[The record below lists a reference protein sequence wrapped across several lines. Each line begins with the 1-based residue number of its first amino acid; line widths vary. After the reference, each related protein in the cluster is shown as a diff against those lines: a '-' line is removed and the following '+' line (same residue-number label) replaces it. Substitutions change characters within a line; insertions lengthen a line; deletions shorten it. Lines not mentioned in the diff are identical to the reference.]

1 MKENTRLTFG
11 LSPPQ
16 FVPTAAT
23 FLRPVVKLMLHFH
36 ITYPQLIS
44 MLKTLYIDVAVADFP
59 NGNQHQSDSRI
70 NLLTGIHRKDVK
82 RLRNQSKSH
91 PVGSKL
97 ESLKASLGAKIIQK
111 WRNSKG
117 YQDINGMPRLL
128 PLRKNNSQALSNHP
142 LAKQGLDSENLSFD
156 ELVTSVAK
164 QDIRPKV
171 ILEEWVRLGIAQQE
185 DNCVKLNTDAGLAE
199 KGFANKLAF
208 FGQNIQDHLNAG
220 SHNLMG
226 HKPAYFDRSVFYDK
240 LTMESVDQLTD
251 LANKLGMEALQ
262 QMNRTALQLQSE
274 DEELE
279 GNDFRMN
286 FGVFNFNDAQKSTR
300 ASVSR

>member
-1 MKENTRLTFG
+1 MKENTRATIE

-16 FVPTAAT
+16 FVTTVTA
-23 FLRPVVKLMLHFH
+23 FLRPLVRLMLHFH
-36 ITYPQLIS
+36 ITYPQLIAA
-44 MLKTLYIDVAVADFP
+44 LKSLYIDVAVADFQ
-59 NGNQHQSDSRI
+59 NGSQDQSDSRI

-82 RLRNQSKSH
+82 RLRNLSKGRFG
-91 PVGSKL
+91 GSKL
-97 ESLKASLGAKIIQK
+97 ESLKASLGTKIIQK
-111 WRNSKG
+111 WQNHKG
-117 YQDINGMPRLL
+117 YQDLNGGPLPL
-128 PLRKNNSQALSNHP
+128 PLRKGNST
-142 LAKQGLDSENLSFD
+142 GLSFD

-185 DNCVKLNTDAGLAE
+185 DDFVKLNADASSAD
-199 KGFANKLAF
+199 KGFAEKLAF

-240 LTMESVDQLTD
+240 LSIESVAQLSD
-251 LANKLGMEALQ
+251 LANRLGMEALQ
-262 QMNRTALQLQSE
+262 QMNRTALQLQTE
-274 DEELE
+274 DEELA

-286 FGVFNFNDAQKSTR
+286 FGVFNFNDAQKPIAATIDK
-300 ASVSR
+300 

>member
-23 FLRPVVKLMLHFH
+23 FLRPVVRLMLHFH
-36 ITYPQLIS
+36 ITYPQLVT
-44 MLKTLYIDVAVADFP
+44 MLKALYVDVAVADFP

-82 RLRNQSKSH
+82 RLRNQPQSH
-91 PVGSKL
+91 LGSSKL
-97 ESLKASLGAKIIQK
+97 DSLKASLGAKIIQK
-111 WRNSKG
+111 WRDCKD
-117 YQDINGMPRLL
+117 YQDINGLPRLL
-128 PLRKNNSQALSNHP
+128 PLRKKTTLELDSH
-142 LAKQGLDSENLSFD
+142 GLDSKNLSFD

-171 ILEEWVRLGIAQQE
+171 ILEEWVRLGIAKQE
-185 DNCVKLNTDAGLAE
+185 KDCVKLNSDTELAD
-199 KGFANKLAF
+199 KGFAEKLAF
-208 FGQNIQDHLNAG
+208 FGQNIEDHLNAG

-240 LTMESVDQLTD
+240 LTMESVSELTD

-262 QMNRTALQLQSE
+262 QMNRAALKLQTE

-286 FGVFNFNDAQKSTR
+286 FGVFNFNDAKKSTAAR
-300 ASVSR
+300 VSH

>member
-1 MKENTRLTFG
+1 MKENTEATIE

-16 FVPTAAT
+16 FVTTITT
-23 FLRPVVKLMLHFH
+23 FLRPVVRLMLHFH
-36 ITYPQLIS
+36 ITYPQLIAT
-44 MLKTLYIDVAVADFP
+44 LKSLYIDVAVTDFP
-59 NGNQHQSDSRI
+59 NGNQNQSDSRI

-82 RLRNQSKSH
+82 RLRNLSKSH
-91 PVGSKL
+91 FGGSKL
-97 ESLKASLGAKIIQK
+97 ELFKASLGAKIIQK
-111 WRNSKG
+111 WQNYKG
-117 YQDINGMPRLL
+117 YQDLNGEPLPL
-128 PLRKNNSQALSNHP
+128 PLRKGSST
-142 LAKQGLDSENLSFD
+142 DLSFD

-185 DNCVKLNTDAGLAE
+185 DDYVKLNTDASSATKGLAE
-199 KGFANKLAF
+199 KLAF

-240 LTMESVDQLTD
+240 LSIESVAQLSD

-262 QMNRTALQLQSE
+262 QMNRTALKLQTE

-286 FGVFNFNDAQKSTR
+286 FGVFNFNDAQKSIAATIDN
-300 ASVSR
+300 

>member
-1 MKENTRLTFG
+1 MKENTRLTFA

-16 FVPTAAT
+16 FVPTATT
-23 FLRPVVKLMLHFH
+23 FLRPVVRLMLHFH
-36 ITYPQLIS
+36 ITYPQLIT
-44 MLKTLYIDVAVADFP
+44 MLKGLYIDVAVTDFP
-59 NGNQHQSDSRI
+59 NGNQQQSDSRI

-82 RLRNQSKSH
+82 RLRNQPKSH
-91 PVGSKL
+91 LGTSKF
-97 ESLKASLGAKIIQK
+97 ESLKASLAAKIIQK

-117 YQDINGMPRLL
+117 YQDINGKPIPL
-128 PLRKNNSQALSNHP
+128 PLRKSNSQELSSKGIN
-142 LAKQGLDSENLSFD
+142 SEDLSFD

-171 ILEEWVRLGIAQQE
+171 ILEEWVRLGIAQRE
-185 DNCVKLNTDAGLAE
+185 DNCVKLNTDAGLMD
-199 KGFANKLAF
+199 KGFAEKLAF

-240 LTMESVDQLTD
+240 LSIESVSQLSD
-251 LANKLGMEALQ
+251 LANRLGMEALQ
-262 QMNRTALQLQSE
+262 QMNRTALQLQTE
-274 DEELE
+274 DKDQE

-286 FGVFNFNDAQKSTR
+286 FGVFNFNNAQKSTG
-300 ASVSR
+300 ASISN